1 MAVNSKA
8 KTSDAAWQK
17 AGASSIFV
25 LVLTSIHHVYGAII
39 YKTPWRMHV
48 VYLTIPAAILIAS
61 FFSLAWRHRRK
72 PFGRTAAWLGVAL
85 VLVFPV
91 GLIGIYEGGYNH
103 VVKNVLYFGG
113 ATDLVS
119 HLFPP
124 PDYELPNNVFF
135 ELTGIAQLF
144 AALMAGRRLLHLSRL
159 PRTSWV
165 AAENPIEQHDAGRPH
180 SGFQNLDVSGSQG
193 ACGSDKNRMSQ
204 LSEAK
209 KVRPGKIITRRELMT
224 IRDERVSVPD
234 ARQLV
239 HLQFR
244 RFAGC
249 PVCNLHLQSVVRR
262 HDEIVAAG
270 ICEIVVFHSTRD
282 ELLAQEA
289 DLPFAVIA
297 DPDKKLYAEFGVE
310 SSVRALL
317 DPRAWIS
324 ILRAVFNAIPAV
336 ARGQRPAPSVNPRG
350 GRFGLPAD
358 FLIGM
363 DGRVLSCKYG
373 AHADDQWSVDEV
385 LDLVPTQRDCELQ
398 SPERMAGG
406 LIGDDQIEPVAS
418 IRR

>member
-1 MAVNSKA
+1 MAVNSQA
-8 KTSDAAWQK
+8 KTSGAALLK
-17 AGASSIFV
+17 AGASSVFV
-25 LVLTSIHHVYGAII
+25 LVLTSIHHLYGAIS
-39 YKTPWRMHV
+39 YGTPWRMHV
-48 VYLTIPAAILIAS
+48 VYLSIPAAILIAS
-61 FFSLAWRHRRK
+61 FFSLAWRYRGK
-72 PFGRTAAWLGVAL
+72 PLGRTAAWLGVAL

-103 VVKNVLYFGG
+103 AVKNVLYFGG
-113 ATDLVS
+113 ATDLVI

-159 PRTSWV
+159 LPTSW
-165 AAENPIEQHDAGRPH
+165 ATAENPGDQLGPGGRH
-180 SGFQNLDVSGSQG
+180 AGFQNLDASGSQG
-193 ACGSDKNRMSQ
+193 AHGSD
-204 LSEAK
+204 
-209 KVRPGKIITRRELMT
+209 KVRPGIIITRRELMT
-224 IRDERVSVPD
+224 IHGERVTVPD

-297 DPDKKLYAEFGVE
+297 DPDRKLYAEFGVE

-324 ILRAVFNAIPAV
+324 ILHAVFNAFPAV
-336 ARGQRPAPSVNPRG
+336 VRGQRRAPSVNPRG

-358 FLIGM
+358 FLIGK
-363 DGRVLSCKYG
+363 DGRVIACKYG
-373 AHADDQWSVDEV
+373 AHADDQLSVDEV
-385 LDLVPTQRDCELQ
+385 LDLARMQRDCELR
-398 SPERMAGG
+398 SPERMADS
-406 LIGDDQIEPVAS
+406 LSVDDQIEPVAS